1 MHLQILFVERSV
13 DGTPLDPNDG
23 CFTKGK
29 DISHV
34 ERFLKD
40 HEMAKIVIV
49 IDTHSMPN
57 GSLVWTG
64 DSAEEYRTCNLS
76 EVSRILRSLVYF
88 ASSCHHRFSGIACPK
103 ESISI
108 YRMQTTRRSTTIGS
122 SS

>member
-49 IDTHSMPN
+49 IDTHSMQN

-88 ASSCHHRFSGIACPK
+88 ASSCHHRFSGIAAQ
-103 ESISI
+103 
-108 YRMQTTRRSTTIGS
+108 RNL
-122 SS
+122 